1 MDFRAQVNA
10 LKIALAVAARRG
22 GDAELTVASAILSKL
37 WQDAEWRRV
46 YIAAVKSELDRRRAE
61 HVELVFVAP
70 GIIGARFKVWE
81 SSPDEDSGW
90 TDYSVMLLP
99 ETVWYDGSLSVAA
112 RTFWWWD
119 RRPPV
124 EP

>member
-1 MDFRAQVNA
+1 MTPKSAVNA
-10 LKIALAVAARRG
+10 IRIALAVAARRG
-22 GDAELTVASAILSKL
+22 GDAELEVASAILNKL

-61 HVELVFVAP
+61 HVELAMIAP

-90 TDYSVMLLP
+90 TDYSVYFIPDL
-99 ETVWYDGSLSVAA
+99 VWPDGSVSVAA
-112 RTFWWWD
+112 RRFWWWD
-119 RRPPV
+119 RRPPL
-124 EP
+124 EE